1 VRLLIDTHA
10 LLWWFADDP
19 ALAAGA
25 RSAIADPANEVF
37 VSAMS
42 LAEISIKQGVGKLRA
57 PFISD
62 DLIAEQGM
70 TGLPLT
76 PRHGRKLVELPLHH
90 RDPFDRLLI
99 AQALEEGLTVV
110 TSDPSFAPYGVPL
123 LAAG

>member
-19 ALAAGA
+19 LLRDTA
-25 RSAIADPANEVF
+25 RAKISDPDNQTF
-37 VSAMS
+37 VSALS
-42 LAEISIKQGVGKLRA
+42 LAEISIKQTLGKLRA

-70 TGLPLT
+70 VALPLT
-76 PRHGRKLVELPLHH
+76 PRHGRRLLELPLHH

-99 AQALEEGLTVV
+99 AQALEEGLTIV
-110 TSDPSFAPYGVPL
+110 TADTQFAPYGVPVL
-123 LAAG
+123 DA

>member
-1 VRLLIDTHA
+1 MRLLLDTHA
-10 LLWWFADDP
+10 LLWWFADAP
-19 ALAAGA
+19 ALNASA
-25 RSAIADPANEVF
+25 RAAIADPANQAF

-42 LAEISIKQGVGKLRA
+42 LAEISIKQALGKVRA

-70 TGLPLT
+70 VGLPLA
-76 PRHGRKLVELPLHH
+76 PRHGRRILELPLHH

-99 AQALEEGLTVV
+99 AQAIEEGLTIV
-110 TSDPSFAPYGVPL
+110 TADAEFARYGVPV